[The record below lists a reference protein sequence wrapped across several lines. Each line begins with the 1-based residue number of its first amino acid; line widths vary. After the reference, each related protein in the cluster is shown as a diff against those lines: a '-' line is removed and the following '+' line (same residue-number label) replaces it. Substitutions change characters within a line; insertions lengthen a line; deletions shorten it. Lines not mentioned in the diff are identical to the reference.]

1 MMCFAYLQISES
13 LDQIISAT
21 ATLESS
27 SPRYCASSSRP
38 DSAESGTSLHM
49 LPVASSA
56 ISCCALFILSLF
68 TQI

>member
-1 MMCFAYLQISES
+1 MMCFAYLRSP
-13 LDQIISAT
+13 DQIISAT
-21 ATLESS
+21 VTLESS
-27 SPRYCASSSRP
+27 SPLAAP
-38 DSAESGTSLHM
+38 HLVVLIDTAESGASLRM